1 MPELPELEITKEFLQ
16 EHLVGRRI
24 EKVEVLRPIVVRNLT
39 DLDFTSLEGQAF
51 TEVGRRGKY
60 LIFSLDALYLV
71 INPMLS
77 GRLHFCPSTE
87 RRLAKTFVIWQMQ
100 DGIDLRYVD
109 EKQMGKIYLTP
120 DLSLVP
126 GFAIQG
132 PEALGVTFEAFKER
146 LRRHRGEI
154 KGVLIN
160 QAFVAGIGNAYADEI
175 LFRAGVYPFKR
186 RPRLTGEEIRRLYEA
201 MRGVLEENI
210 ATIRERMGDQ
220 IHLKFRDTLAVHGKG
235 GSPCPR
241 CGTPISEVRAR
252 GRLTNFCRSCQPGI
266 MIGRSRDLEVRR
278 PKEQG
283 S

>member
-1 MPELPELEITKEFLQ
+1 MPELPELEVTKEFLQ
-16 EHLVGRRI
+16 EQVVGRRI

-39 DLDFTSLEGQAF
+39 DLDLVSHLEGQAF

-77 GRLHFCPSTE
+77 GRLYFCLSTE
-87 RRLAKTFVIWQMQ
+87 RRLAKTFVIWHLQ

-126 GFAIQG
+126 GFARQG
-132 PEALGVTFEAFKER
+132 PEALEVTFETFEER
-146 LRRHRGEI
+146 LRRYRGET
-154 KGVLIN
+154 KGILTN
-160 QAFVAGIGNAYADEI
+160 QAFLAGIGNAYADEI
-175 LFRAGVYPFKR
+175 LFRAGIYPFKK
-186 RPRLTGEEIRRLYEA
+186 RPRLSKEEMERLYEA
-201 MRGVLEENI
+201 MRGVLLENI
-210 ATIRERMGDQ
+210 HRLQEEMGDR
-220 IHLKFRDTLAVHGKG
+220 IHLKFRDFLAVHGKG

-266 MIGRSRDLEVRR
+266 MIGRSRSLR
-278 PKEQG
+278 G
-283 S
+283 

>member
-1 MPELPELEITKEFLQ
+1 MPELPELEVAKEFLQ
-16 EHLVGRRI
+16 EHVVGRRI
-24 EKVEVLRPIVVRNLT
+24 EKVEVLRPIVVRNLS
-39 DLDFTSLEGQAF
+39 DLDFVALEGQAF
-51 TEVGRRGKY
+51 TKVGRRGKY
-60 LIFSLDALYLV
+60 LIFSLDGLYLV

-77 GRLHFCPSTE
+77 GRLYFCSSIE
-87 RRLAKTFVIWQMQ
+87 RRLVKTFAIWHLQ

-126 GFAIQG
+126 GFARQG
-132 PEALGVTFEAFKER
+132 PEALEVTFEAFKER
-146 LRRHRGEI
+146 LKRHRGEI
-154 KGVLIN
+154 KGVLVN

-186 RPRLTGEEIRRLYEA
+186 RPSLTGEEIRRLYEA
-201 MRGVLEENI
+201 MRGVLEESI
-210 ATIRERMGDQ
+210 ATIRERMDDQ

-235 GSPCPR
+235 GFPCPR

-266 MIGRSRDLEVRR
+266 MIGRFRSLR
-278 PKEQG
+278 G
-283 S
+283 

>member
-1 MPELPELEITKEFLQ
+1 MPELPELEVVKDFLV

-39 DLDFTSLEGQAF
+39 DLDFASSLEDQAF
-51 TEVGRRGKY
+51 TKVERRGKF

-77 GRLHFCPSTE
+77 GRLYLCPSTE
-87 RRLAKTFVIWQMQ
+87 RRLAKTFVIWHLE

-109 EKQMGKIYLTP
+109 EKQMGKVYLTP

-126 GFAIQG
+126 GFAMQG
-132 PEALGVTFEAFKER
+132 PEALEVPFEAFKER
-146 LRRHRGEI
+146 LKQHRGEI
-154 KGVLIN
+154 KGVLVD

-186 RPRLTGEEIRRLYEA
+186 RPGLTEGEIRRLYEA
-201 MRGVLEENI
+201 MRTVLEESIANI
-210 ATIRERMGDQ
+210 HKRMGDQ
-220 IHLKFRDTLAVHGKG
+220 IHLKFRDFLAVHGKG

-252 GRLTNFCRSCQPGI
+252 GRLTNFCRNCQPGI
-266 MIGRSRDLEVRR
+266 MIGRSRSLR
-278 PKEQG
+278 G
-283 S
+283 

>member
-1 MPELPELEITKEFLQ
+1 MPELPELEVVKDFLI

-24 EKVEVLRPIVVRNLT
+24 EKVEVLRPIVLRNLI
-39 DLDFTSLEGQAF
+39 DLDFTSLEGRAF
-51 TEVGRRGKY
+51 TQVGRRGKF
-60 LIFSLDALYLV
+60 LIFSLDALYVV

-77 GRLHFCPSTE
+77 GRLYFCPSTE
-87 RRLAKTFVIWQMQ
+87 RRLAKTFVIWHLQG
-100 DGIDLRYVD
+100 GIDLRYVD
-109 EKQMGKIYLTP
+109 EKQMGKVYLTS

-126 GFAIQG
+126 GFAMQG
-132 PEALGVTFEAFKER
+132 PEALEVTFETFKER

-154 KGVLIN
+154 KGVLVN

-186 RPRLTGEEIRRLYEA
+186 RPRLTGEEIERLYESMHA
-201 MRGVLEENI
+201 VLEENI
-210 ATIRERMGDQ
+210 VAIRERMGDQ
-220 IHLKFRDTLAVHGKG
+220 IHLKFRDDLAVHGKG

-266 MIGRSRDLEVRR
+266 MISHSRSLRE
-278 PKEQG
+278 
-283 S
+283 

>member
-1 MPELPELEITKEFLQ
+1 MPELPELEVVKDFLV
-16 EHLVGRRI
+16 EHLVGQRI

-51 TEVGRRGKY
+51 TKVEHRGKF

-77 GRLHFCPSTE
+77 GRLYLCPSTE
-87 RRLAKTFVIWQMQ
+87 RRLAKTFVIWHLE
-100 DGIDLRYVD
+100 DGFNLRYVD
-109 EKQMGKIYLTP
+109 EKQMGKVYLTA

-126 GFAIQG
+126 GFALQG
-132 PEALGVTFEAFKER
+132 PEALEVTFEAFEER
-146 LRRHRGEI
+146 LKQHWGEI
-154 KGVLIN
+154 KGVLAD

-186 RPRLTGEEIRRLYEA
+186 RPGLTEGEIRRLYEA
-201 MRGVLEENI
+201 MRAVLEESI
-210 ATIRERMGDQ
+210 STIRERMGDH
-220 IHLKFRDTLAVHGKG
+220 IHLKFRDFLAVHGRG
-235 GSPCPR
+235 GSPCPH

-266 MIGRSRDLEVRR
+266 MIGTGRSL
-278 PKEQG
+278 
-283 S
+283 

>member
-1 MPELPELEITKEFLQ
+1 MPELPELEVGKEFLQ
-16 EHLVGRRI
+16 EHLVGRTI
-24 EKVEVLRPIVVRNLT
+24 ERVEVLRPIVVRKLS
-39 DLDFTSLEGQAF
+39 DLDFTCLEGEAF
-51 TEVGRRGKY
+51 TEVRRRGKF
-60 LIFSLDALYLV
+60 LIFFLDGLYLV
-71 INPMLS
+71 INAMLS
-77 GRLHFCPSTE
+77 GRLYFCLPTE
-87 RRLAKTFVIWQMQ
+87 RRLAKTFVIWRLK
-100 DGIDLRYVD
+100 DGMDLRYVD

-126 GFAIQG
+126 GFAVQG
-132 PEALGVTFEAFKER
+132 PEALEVTFEAFKER
-146 LRRHRGEI
+146 LKRHRGEV

-186 RPRLTGEEIRRLYEA
+186 RPRLTGEEIRRLHEA
-201 MRGVLEENI
+201 MRAVLEESI

-220 IHLKFRDTLAVHGKG
+220 IHLKFRDFLAVHGKG

-266 MIGRSRDLEVRR
+266 MIGRSRDLKLRR
-278 PKEQG
+278 PKER
-283 S
+283 

>member
-1 MPELPELEITKEFLQ
+1 MPELPELEVVKDFLAV
-16 EHLVGRRI
+16 HLVGSRI

-51 TEVGRRGKY
+51 TKVERRGKF

-71 INPMLS
+71 INLMLS
-77 GRLHFCPSTE
+77 GRLYFCPSTE
-87 RRLAKTFVIWQMQ
+87 RRLAKTFVIWHLE
-100 DGIDLRYVD
+100 DGFNLRYVD
-109 EKQMGKIYLTP
+109 EKQMGKVYLTA

-126 GFAIQG
+126 GFGLQG
-132 PEALGVTFEAFKER
+132 PEALEVTFEAFKER
-146 LRRHRGEI
+146 LKRHRGEI

-186 RPRLTGEEIRRLYEA
+186 RPGLTEGEIRRLYEA
-201 MRGVLEENI
+201 MRAVLEESI
-210 ATIRERMGDQ
+210 STIREQMGDQ
-220 IHLKFRDTLAVHGKG
+220 IHLKFRDFLAVHGKG

-266 MIGRSRDLEVRR
+266 MIGKSRSLR
-278 PKEQG
+278 G
-283 S
+283 

>member
-1 MPELPELEITKEFLQ
+1 MPELPELEVVKEFLAV
-16 EHLVGRRI
+16 HLVGSRI

-51 TEVGRRGKY
+51 TKVERRGKF
-60 LIFSLDALYLV
+60 LIFSLDAFYLV
-71 INPMLS
+71 INLMLS
-77 GRLHFCPSTE
+77 GRLYFCPSTE
-87 RRLAKTFVIWQMQ
+87 RRLAKTFVIWHLE
-100 DGIDLRYVD
+100 DGFNLRYVD
-109 EKQMGKIYLTP
+109 EKQMGKVYLTA

-126 GFAIQG
+126 GFALQG
-132 PEALGVTFEAFKER
+132 PEALEVTFEAFKER
-146 LRRHRGEI
+146 LKRHRGEI

-186 RPRLTGEEIRRLYEA
+186 RPGLTEGEIRRLYEA
-201 MRGVLEENI
+201 MRAVLEESI
-210 ATIRERMGDQ
+210 STIREQMGDQ
-220 IHLKFRDTLAVHGKG
+220 IHLKFRDFLAVHGRG

-266 MIGRSRDLEVRR
+266 MIGHSRNLR
-278 PKEQG
+278 G
-283 S
+283 

>member
-1 MPELPELEITKEFLQ
+1 MPELPELEVTKGFLQ
-16 EHLVGRRI
+16 EHVVGRRI
-24 EKVEVLRPIVVRNLT
+24 EKVEVLRPIVVRNLA

-51 TEVGRRGKY
+51 TEVWRRGKY

-77 GRLHFCPSTE
+77 GRLYFCLSTE
-87 RRLAKTFVIWQMQ
+87 RRLAKTFVIWHLQ

-109 EKQMGKIYLTP
+109 ERQMGKVYLTP

-126 GFAIQG
+126 GFARQG
-132 PEALGVTFEAFKER
+132 PEALEVTFESFKER

-154 KGVLIN
+154 KRVLIN

-175 LFRAGVYPFKR
+175 LFRAGVYPFRR

-201 MRGVLEENI
+201 MRAVLEESI
-210 ATIRERMGDQ
+210 AIIRKQMGDQ
-220 IHLKFRDTLAVHGKG
+220 IHLKFRDFLAVHGKG

-241 CGTPISEVRAR
+241 CGILISEVRAR

-266 MIGRSRDLEVRR
+266 MIGRSRSLR
-278 PKEQG
+278 G
-283 S
+283 

>member
-1 MPELPELEITKEFLQ
+1 MPELPELEVVKDFLV

-39 DLDFTSLEGQAF
+39 DLDFASSLEDQAF
-51 TEVGRRGKY
+51 TKVERRGKF

-77 GRLHFCPSTE
+77 GRLYLCPSTE
-87 RRLAKTFVIWQMQ
+87 RRLAKTFVIWHLE

-109 EKQMGKIYLTP
+109 EKQMGKVYLTP

-126 GFAIQG
+126 GFAMQG
-132 PEALGVTFEAFKER
+132 PEALEVPFEAFKER
-146 LRRHRGEI
+146 LKQHRGEI
-154 KGVLIN
+154 KGVLVD
-160 QAFVAGIGNAYADEI
+160 QAFAAGIGNAYADEI

-186 RPRLTGEEIRRLYEA
+186 RPGLTEGEIRRLYEA
-201 MRGVLEENI
+201 MRAVLEESI
-210 ATIRERMGDQ
+210 STIREQMGDQ
-220 IHLKFRDTLAVHGKG
+220 IHLKFRDFLAVHGKG

-241 CGTPISEVRAR
+241 CGTPISDVRAR

-266 MIGRSRDLEVRR
+266 MIGHSRNLR
-278 PKEQG
+278 G
-283 S
+283 

>member
-1 MPELPELEITKEFLQ
+1 MPELPELEVTKEFLQ
-16 EHLVGRRI
+16 EHVVGRRL
-24 EKVEVLRPIVVRNLT
+24 ERVEVLRPIVVRNLT
-39 DLDFTSLEGQAF
+39 DLDVVSHLEGQAF
-51 TEVGRRGKY
+51 TEIGRRGKF

-77 GRLHFCPSTE
+77 GRLYFCLSTE
-87 RRLAKTFVIWQMQ
+87 RRLAKTFVIWHLE

-132 PEALGVTFEAFKER
+132 PEALEVTFEAFKER

-154 KGVLIN
+154 KGVLIK
-160 QAFVAGIGNAYADEI
+160 QTFVAGIGNAYADEI

-186 RPRLTGEEIRRLYEA
+186 RPRLTGEEIKRVYEA
-201 MRGVLEENI
+201 MRVVLEESI

-220 IHLKFRDTLAVHGKG
+220 IHLKFRDFLAVHGKG

-241 CGTPISEVRAR
+241 CDTLISEVRAR

-266 MIGRSRDLEVRR
+266 MIGRSRSL
-278 PKEQG
+278 G
-283 S
+283 G

>member
-1 MPELPELEITKEFLQ
+1 MPELPELEVVKDFLV

-24 EKVEVLRPIVVRNLT
+24 EKVEVLRPIVLRNLA
-39 DLDFTSLEGQAF
+39 LDFASSLEGRAF
-51 TEVGRRGKY
+51 TEVGRRGKF

-77 GRLHFCPSTE
+77 GRLYFCLSTE
-87 RRLAKTFVIWQMQ
+87 RRLAKTFVIWHLQ
-100 DGIDLRYVD
+100 GGVDLRYVD

-132 PEALGVTFEAFKER
+132 PEALEVTFEAFKER
-146 LRRHRGEI
+146 LKGHRGEI
-154 KGVLIN
+154 KGVLVN
-160 QAFVAGIGNAYADEI
+160 QTFVAGIGNAYADEI

-186 RPRLTGEEIRRLYEA
+186 RPRLTEEEVRRVYEA
-201 MRGVLEENI
+201 MRAVFEESI
-210 ATIRERMGDQ
+210 ATIHARMGDE
-220 IHLKFRDTLAVHGKG
+220 IHLKFRDFLAVHGKS

-252 GRLTNFCRSCQPGI
+252 GRLSNFCRHCQPGI
-266 MIGRSRDLEVRR
+266 MIGRSRSLR
-278 PKEQG
+278 G
-283 S
+283 